1 VFRLGVATPVLDRVT
16 RSFPEPGPIVNRILL
31 VEDEPVNIQ
40 AVSGILK
47 DQGYQVSVATSG
59 SKALEVLTR
68 VKPDLILLDVMMPG
82 LDGFETCRAIK
93 ADLELREIPIIFLTA
108 KTETEDIVKGFEVGA
123 VDYVS
128 KPFSG
133 HELLARV
140 RTHLSLDRLH
150 RENRRL
156 LLNVLPEPIAEK
168 LKSQEGILAERFE
181 DVSVLFTDIV
191 GFTPLSAR
199 LSPTD
204 LLELLNRIFSEFDE
218 LAAERGL
225 EKIKT
230 IGDAYMVAG
239 GLPEPHPDH
248 LGAMASLALH
258 MHRVVSQAFEGLSL
272 RVGLHVGSVIAGVIG
287 RRKFIY
293 DVWGETVNTA
303 SRLESHGAAERVHV
317 SSCVYERL
325 KDRYLFEP
333 RGTIELKG
341 REPMETYFLVGEKS

>member
-1 VFRLGVATPVLDRVT
+1 M
-16 RSFPEPGPIVNRILL
+16 NRILL

-59 SKALEVLTR
+59 TKALEVLTR
-68 VKPDLILLDVMMPG
+68 VRPDLILLDVVMPG
-82 LDGFETCRAIK
+82 IDGFETCQRIK
-93 ADLELREIPIIFLTA
+93 ATPELREIPIIFLTA
-108 KTETEDIVKGFEVGA
+108 KTGTEDIVKGFEVGA
-123 VDYVS
+123 VDYVA

-156 LLNVLPEPIAEK
+156 LLNVLPEAIAEK
-168 LKSQEGILAERFE
+168 LKSQEGILAERFD

-199 LSPTD
+199 LSPTE
-204 LLELLNRIFSEFDE
+204 LLELLNRIFSEFDD
-218 LAAERGL
+218 LAASRGL

-248 LGAMASLALH
+248 LAAMASLSLQ
-258 MHRVVSQAFEGLSL
+258 MHQTVASAFPGLSL

-303 SRLESHGAAERVHV
+303 SRLESHGAPDRVHV
-317 SSCVYERL
+317 SQLVFERL
-325 KDRYLFEP
+325 ADRFTFEP
-333 RGTIELKG
+333 RGVIELKG
-341 REPMETYFLVGEKS
+341 REPMETYFLLEENK

>member
-1 VFRLGVATPVLDRVT
+1 M
-16 RSFPEPGPIVNRILL
+16 NRILL

-59 SKALEVLTR
+59 QKALEVLTR

-82 LDGFETCRAIK
+82 LDGFETCERIK
-93 ADLELREIPIIFLTA
+93 ATPELREIPIIFLTA
-108 KTETEDIVKGFEVGA
+108 KTGTEDIVKGFEVGA

-150 RENRRL
+150 RENKRL
-156 LLNVLPEPIAEK
+156 LLNVLPEAIAEK
-168 LKSQEGILAERFE
+168 LKSQQGILAERFD

-218 LAAERGL
+218 LASALGL

-239 GLPEPHPDH
+239 GLPEPHEDH
-248 LGAMASLALH
+248 LAAMALLSLQ
-258 MHRVVSQAFEGLSL
+258 MHRVVSQAFDGLSL

-303 SRLESHGAAERVHV
+303 SRLESHGAPARVHV
-317 SSCVYERL
+317 SHGVYERL
-325 KDRYLFEP
+325 KDRFLFEA
-333 RGTIELKG
+333 RGSIELKG
-341 REPMETYFLVGEKS
+341 REPMETYFLIEEKE

>member
-1 VFRLGVATPVLDRVT
+1 M
-16 RSFPEPGPIVNRILL
+16 NRILL

-59 SKALEVLTR
+59 AKALEVLTR
-68 VKPDLILLDVMMPG
+68 VRPDLILLDVMMPG
-82 LDGFETCRAIK
+82 MDGFETCQHIK
-93 ADLELREIPIIFLTA
+93 ASPELREIPIIFLTA
-108 KTETEDIVKGFEVGA
+108 RTETDDIVKGFEVGA
-123 VDYVS
+123 VDYVA

-150 RENRRL
+150 RENKRL

-168 LKSQEGILAERFE
+168 LKSQQGILAERFE

-199 LSPTD
+199 LSPTE
-204 LLELLNRIFSEFDE
+204 LLELLNRIFSDFDE
-218 LAAERGL
+218 LAASRGL

-248 LGAMASLALH
+248 LAAMASLSLE
-258 MHRVVSQAFEGLSL
+258 MHRVVKEAFDGLSL

-303 SRLESHGAAERVHV
+303 SRQESHGAPERVHV
-317 SSCVYERL
+317 SQPVYQRLAERFH
-325 KDRYLFEP
+325 FEA
-333 RGTIELKG
+333 RGVIELKG
-341 REPMETYFLVGEKS
+341 KGPVETYFLLGPKS

>member
-1 VFRLGVATPVLDRVT
+1 M
-16 RSFPEPGPIVNRILL
+16 NRILL

-59 SKALEVLTR
+59 TKALEVLTR
-68 VKPDLILLDVMMPG
+68 VRPDLILLDVMMPG
-82 LDGFETCRAIK
+82 MDGFETCQRIK
-93 ADLELREIPIIFLTA
+93 ATPELREIPIIFLTA
-108 KTETEDIVKGFEVGA
+108 KTGTEDIVKGFEVGA
-123 VDYVS
+123 VDYVA

-156 LLNVLPEPIAEK
+156 LLNVLPEAIAEK
-168 LKSQEGILAERFE
+168 LKSQEGILAERFD

-199 LSPTD
+199 LSPTE
-204 LLELLNRIFSEFDE
+204 LLELLNRIFSEFDD
-218 LAAERGL
+218 LAASRGL

-239 GLPEPHPDH
+239 GLPEPHSDH
-248 LGAMASLALH
+248 LAAMASLSLQ
-258 MHRVVSQAFEGLSL
+258 MHQVVSSAFPGLGL

-303 SRLESHGAAERVHV
+303 SRLESHGAPARVHV
-317 SSCVYERL
+317 SSVVFERL
-325 KDRYLFEP
+325 SDRFVFEA
-333 RGTIELKG
+333 RGEIELKG
-341 REPMETYFLVGEKS
+341 REPMETYFLLGEKP

>member
-1 VFRLGVATPVLDRVT
+1 M
-16 RSFPEPGPIVNRILL
+16 NRILL

-59 SKALEVLTR
+59 TKALEVLTR

-82 LDGFETCRAIK
+82 LDGFETCQRIK
-93 ADLELREIPIIFLTA
+93 ATPELREIPIIFLTA
-108 KTETEDIVKGFEVGA
+108 KTGTEDIVKGFEVGA

-150 RENRRL
+150 RENKRL

-168 LKSQEGILAERFE
+168 LKNQEGILAERFE

-239 GLPEPHPDH
+239 GLPEPHQDH
-248 LGAMASLALH
+248 LAAMASLSLE
-258 MHRVVSQAFEGLSL
+258 MHKIVSKAFDGLSL

-303 SRLESHGAAERVHV
+303 SRLESHGAPDRVHV
-317 SSCVYERL
+317 SHCVYERL
-325 KDRYLFEP
+325 KDRFGFEP
-333 RGTIELKG
+333 RGSIELKG
-341 REPMETYFLVGEKS
+341 RDPMETYFLVDQKE

>member
-1 VFRLGVATPVLDRVT
+1 
-16 RSFPEPGPIVNRILL
+16 VNRILL

-47 DQGYQVSVATSG
+47 GQGYQVSVATSG
-59 SKALEVLTR
+59 AKALEVLTR
-68 VKPDLILLDVMMPG
+68 VRPDLILLDVMMPG
-82 LDGFETCRAIK
+82 MDGFETCQRIK
-93 ADLELREIPIIFLTA
+93 ATPELREIPIIFLTA
-108 KTETEDIVKGFEVGA
+108 KTDTEDIVKGFEVGA
-123 VDYVS
+123 VDYVA

-156 LLNVLPEPIAEK
+156 LLNVLPEAIADK
-168 LKSQEGILAERFE
+168 LKNQEGILAERFD

-199 LSPTD
+199 LSPTE
-204 LLELLNRIFSEFDE
+204 LLELLNRIFSEFDD
-218 LAAERGL
+218 LAASRGL

-239 GLPEPHPDH
+239 GLPEPHADH
-248 LGAMASLALH
+248 LAAMASLSLQ
-258 MHRVVSQAFEGLSL
+258 MHRTVASAFPGLSL

-287 RRKFIY
+287 RHKFIY

-303 SRLESHGAAERVHV
+303 SRLESHGAPDRVHV
-317 SSCVYERL
+317 SQLVFERL
-325 KDRYLFEP
+325 ADRFAFEP
-333 RGTIELKG
+333 RGVIELKG
-341 REPMETYFLVGEKS
+341 REPMETYFLLEEHK

>member
-1 VFRLGVATPVLDRVT
+1 M
-16 RSFPEPGPIVNRILL
+16 NRILL

-47 DQGYQVSVATSG
+47 DHGYQVSVAISG
-59 SKALEVLTR
+59 AKALEVLTR
-68 VKPDLILLDVMMPG
+68 VRPDLILLDVMMPG
-82 LDGFETCRAIK
+82 LDGFETCQLIK
-93 ADLELREIPIIFLTA
+93 ANADFREIPIIFLTA
-108 KTETEDIVKGFEVGA
+108 KTETDAIVRGFEVGA
-123 VDYVS
+123 VDYVA
-128 KPFSG
+128 KPFNG

-168 LKSQEGILAERFE
+168 LKCQQGILAERYE
-181 DVSVLFTDIV
+181 DASVLFTDIV

-199 LSPTD
+199 LSPTE
-204 LLELLNRIFSEFDE
+204 LIELLNHIFSEFDE
-218 LAAERGL
+218 LAAGFGL

-239 GLPEPHPDH
+239 GLPEPHPEH
-248 LGAMASLALH
+248 LAAMASLSLE
-258 MHRVVSQAFEGLSL
+258 MHKVVHQAFDGLNL

-303 SRLESHGAAERVHV
+303 SRLESHGAPDRVHV
-317 SSCVYERL
+317 SQAVYQRL
-325 KDRYLFEP
+325 SHRFDFEA
-333 RGTIELKG
+333 RGITELKG
-341 REPMETYFLVGEKS
+341 KGPMETYFLLGEKS

>member
-1 VFRLGVATPVLDRVT
+1 M
-16 RSFPEPGPIVNRILL
+16 NRILL

-59 SKALEVLTR
+59 AKALEVLTR
-68 VKPDLILLDVMMPG
+68 VRPDLILLDVMMPG
-82 LDGFETCRAIK
+82 MDGFETCQHIK
-93 ADLELREIPIIFLTA
+93 ASPELREIPIIFLTA
-108 KTETEDIVKGFEVGA
+108 RTETDDIVKGFEVGA
-123 VDYVS
+123 VDYVA

-150 RENRRL
+150 RENKRL

-168 LKSQEGILAERFE
+168 LKSQQGILAERFE

-199 LSPTD
+199 LSPTE
-204 LLELLNRIFSEFDE
+204 LLELLNRIFSDFDE
-218 LAAERGL
+218 LAASRGL

-248 LGAMASLALH
+248 LAAMASLSLE
-258 MHRVVSQAFEGLSL
+258 MHRVVKEAFDGLSL

-303 SRLESHGAAERVHV
+303 SRLESHGAPERVHV
-317 SSCVYERL
+317 SQPVYQRLAERFH
-325 KDRYLFEP
+325 FEA
-333 RGTIELKG
+333 RGVIELKG
-341 REPMETYFLVGEKS
+341 KGPVETYFLLGPKS